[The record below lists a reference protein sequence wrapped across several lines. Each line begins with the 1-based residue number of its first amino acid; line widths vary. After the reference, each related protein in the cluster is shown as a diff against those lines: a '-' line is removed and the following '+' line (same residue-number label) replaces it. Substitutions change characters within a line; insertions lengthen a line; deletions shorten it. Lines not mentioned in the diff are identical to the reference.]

1 MSKKKKHDPKC
12 FRIRPKLD
20 TVGATIADLIA
31 EARFESWHL
40 GFGAAVASYESSPKN
55 SQTHTTHTHTRSTK

>member
-1 MSKKKKHDPKC
+1 MSKKNKHDLKS

-20 TVGATIADLIA
+20 TVGATIAGLIA

-40 GFGAAVASYESSPKN
+40 GFEAAIADGAANPKN
-55 SQTHTTHTHTRSTK
+55 SHTHTQKRSY

>member
-1 MSKKKKHDPKC
+1 MSKKKKHDLKS

-20 TVGATIADLIA
+20 TVGATIAGLIA

-40 GFGAAVASYESSPKN
+40 GYEAATAAHESNPKN
-55 SQTHTTHTHTRSTK
+55 SQTHTTHTHRSTK

>member
-1 MSKKKKHDPKC
+1 MSKKKKHDLKS

-20 TVGATIADLIA
+20 TVAATIAGLIR

-40 GFGAAVASYESSPKN
+40 GYEAAIADGAANPKN
-55 SQTHTTHTHTRSTK
+55 SHTHTQKRSN